1 MAYERKSKNPP
12 ILIYMDWSDMLLKLS
27 DADVGYIVKGMFLH
41 RLGKE
46 LESREVEPLLDGLLD
61 YFNAQSD
68 KNAKSYAE
76 RCERYA
82 NNRKKNTNEN
92 EPRLTTVN
100 KSEQS
105 LTTVNDGQP
114 RSRITSTSTSI
125 NTSTSTSTDTS
136 TSTNTDIN
144 TSFSSNEEKG
154 SEKETKEEDGCQD
167 AGAASSVDPTTERGN
182 PNFDLR
188 KSYLAIKKRKA
199 ENRLKTGEYI

>member
-1 MAYERKSKNPP
+1 MSYRKKSDNPP
-12 ILIYMDWSDMLLKLS
+12 ILLHMDWSDMLLKLS

-82 NNRKKNTNEN
+82 NNRKKNTNES

-114 RSRITSTSTSI
+114 RSRITSTSTS
-125 NTSTSTSTDTS
+125 TDTS

-144 TSFSSNEEKG
+144 ISFSSNEEKG
-154 SEKETKEEDGCQD
+154 LEKETKKEDGCHD
-167 AGAASSVDPTTERGN
+167 AGADGSVDPTTERGN

-188 KSYLAIKKRKA
+188 KSYLAIKKRK
-199 ENRLKTGEYI
+199 